1 MTAAGRYAVNR
12 KEKSGRKKNENKRKE
27 QTEGTKDERNRR
39 GKEGRRLE

>member
-12 KEKSGRKKNENKRKE
+12 KEKSGGKKNENKRKE